1 MKLVFFGTP
10 NFAVPT
16 LEKLNESKHSVLAV
30 ITSPD
35 NKSGRGLKLTSPP
48 IKKYAIKNNLV
59 LKQPYSLKDESLND
73 FLTDLN
79 ADLFVVVAFKILPE
93 NIINIPKYGSINL
106 HASLLPKYRGA
117 APVHH
122 AILNGDKT
130 LGLTTF
136 FLNKKIDTGDI
147 LLQNKLTITNNTTT
161 GEALQDL
168 SNMGSALILNTIT
181 KIKNKSILIRKQN
194 HLNASF
200 APKITTKDS
209 KINWHSNADKIHNQ
223 IRAFSPIPGAY
234 TYINKKRIKL
244 FESRIILNNEYK
256 LDPGYICLKN
266 NIFLIGTSTNSI
278 SISKI
283 HIEGKKILT
292 TLQFISGYSHLDGKK
307 FD

>member
-16 LEKLNESKHSVLAV
+16 LKKLNDSKHSVLAV

-35 NKSGRGLKLTSPP
+35 SKSGRGLKLNSPP
-48 IKKYAIKNNLV
+48 VKKYAIKNNLV
-59 LKQPYSLKDESLND
+59 LKQPCNLKDESIKD
-73 FLTDLN
+73 FLTDLK

-147 LLQNKLTITNNTTT
+147 LLQNEITITNNTTT
-161 GEALQDL
+161 GEALEEL
-168 SNMGSALILNTIT
+168 SKMGSILILKTIT
-181 KIKNKSILIRKQN
+181 EIKNKSILTRRQD
-194 HLNASF
+194 HSNASF
-200 APKITTKDS
+200 APKISIKDL
-209 KINWHSNADKIHNQ
+209 KINWYSNANNIHNQ

-234 TYINKKRIKL
+234 TFINNKRIKL
-244 FESRIILNNEYK
+244 FESRIILKNEYQ
-256 LDPGYICLKN
+256 LDPGYICFKN
-266 NIFLIGTSTNSI
+266 NIFLIGTNTNCI
-278 SISKI
+278 SVSKI

-292 TLQFISGYSHLDGKK
+292 ALQFISGYSHLDGQK

>member
-16 LEKLNESKHSVLAV
+16 LEKLNDSKYSILAV

-48 IKKYAIKNNLV
+48 VKKFAIKNNLV

-73 FLTDLN
+73 FLTNLN

-147 LLQNKLTITNNTTT
+147 LLQNEIKITNNTTT
-161 GEALQDL
+161 GEALEDL
-168 SNMGSALILNTIT
+168 AKMGSILILKTIIE
-181 KIKNKSILIRKQN
+181 IKNKSILTKKQDDS
-194 HLNASF
+194 NASF
-200 APKITTKDS
+200 APKISTKDS
-209 KINWHSNADKIHNQ
+209 KINWHSNANNIHNQ

-234 TYINKKRIKL
+234 TYINNKRIKL
-244 FESRIILNNEYK
+244 FESRIILKNEYK

-266 NIFLIGTSTNSI
+266 NIFLIGTNTNSI
-278 SISKI
+278 SVSKI

-292 TLQFISGYSHLDGKK
+292 ALQFISGYSYLDGKK

>member
-16 LEKLNESKHSVLAV
+16 LEKLNDSKYSILAV

-48 IKKYAIKNNLV
+48 VKKYAIKNNLV
-59 LKQPYSLKDESLND
+59 LKQPYSLKEKNLND

-79 ADLFVVVAFKILPE
+79 ADLFVIVAFKILPE

-147 LLQNKLTITNNTTT
+147 LLQNEMKITNNTTT
-161 GEALQDL
+161 GEALEDL
-168 SNMGSALILNTIT
+168 AKIGSILILKTIIE
-181 KIKNKSILIRKQN
+181 IKNKTILTRKQDDS
-194 HLNASF
+194 NASL
-200 APKITTKDS
+200 APKISTKDS
-209 KINWHSNADKIHNQ
+209 KINWYSNANNIHNQ
-223 IRAFSPIPGAY
+223 IRAFSPIPGAF
-234 TYINKKRIKL
+234 TYINKKRVKL
-244 FESRIILNNEYK
+244 FGSKIILDNCYK
-256 LDPGYICLKN
+256 LEPGLISLKN
-266 NIFLIGTSTNSI
+266 NMLLIGTNTNSI

-283 HIEGKKILT
+283 HIEGKNILT
-292 TLQFISGYSHLDGKK
+292 ANQFISGYLYWDGKR